1 MSEYSEH
8 QGTDVLADVLDSLK
22 LRGRFFCRCELS
34 APWAIGFGAGF
45 FSHFHVITS
54 GSCWLKLE
62 DGSAP
67 VELEEGDLV
76 LVMPRGAGYQLCDD
90 PRTPPIPLTELIGTS
105 QGGLRAVIR
114 HGSGG
119 RETGLICGAFEF
131 RGPRAEASL
140 AVLPKWIRVSKS
152 ETRSNQWLSA
162 TLRFLQ
168 SETRDPGIGSETIIA
183 RLIDIIFVEAIR
195 SWLKDQPQGAAGW
208 LGALRDPSIG
218 AALGLI
224 HNSPEKSWTVAK
236 LAAQVGM
243 SRSPFAARFMA
254 LVGQSPMSYLKRWR
268 LQLAAQL
275 LQDRTL
281 SLSDI
286 AERVGYESTAALSRV
301 FKREFGVSPAQ
312 YRRKGVVDIPMVY
325 VEPRQKTRSD
335 SSGRKRKSKREQVK
349 VASRGA
355 N

>member
-1 MSEYSEH
+1 MSEYVEH
-8 QGTDVLADVLDSLK
+8 QGTDVLADVLDTLK

-62 DGSAP
+62 DESAP
-67 VELEEGDLV
+67 IAVEEGDLV
-76 LVMPRGAGYQLCDD
+76 LVIPRGSGYQFCDD
-90 PRTPPIPLTELIGTS
+90 PSTPPIALTELIGNS
-105 QGGLRAVIR
+105 RGGLRAVIR

-119 RETGLICGAFEF
+119 RKTGLICGAFEF
-131 RGPRAEASL
+131 RGPRADASL
-140 AVLPKWIRVSKS
+140 SVLPKWIRVSKRES
-152 ETRSNQWLSA
+152 LANEWLSA

-168 SETRDPGIGSETIIA
+168 NETRDPGMGSETIIT
-183 RLIDIIFVEAIR
+183 RLIDVILVEAIR
-195 SWLKDQPQGAAGW
+195 AWLKDQPQGAAGW

-218 AALGLI
+218 TALGQI
-224 HNSPEKSWTVAK
+224 HKSPEKPWTVAT

-275 LQDRTL
+275 LRDRTL

-286 AERVGYESTAALSRV
+286 AERVGYKSTAPLSRV

-312 YRRKGVVDIPMVY
+312 YRRKGVVGIPMVY
-325 VEPRQKTRSD
+325 VEPRQKARND
-335 SSGRKRKSKREQVK
+335 SSARKGKRDRVK
-349 VASRGA
+349 AASQ
-355 N
+355 

>member
-1 MSEYSEH
+1 MSEYLEH

-45 FSHFHVITS
+45 FSHFHVIAS

-62 DGSAP
+62 DGTAP
-67 VELEEGDLV
+67 VALEEGDLV

-90 PRTPPIPLTELIGTS
+90 PRTPPIPLTELIGGS
-105 QGGLRAVIR
+105 RGGLRAVFR
-114 HGSGG
+114 HGAGG
-119 RETGLICGAFEF
+119 RETGMICGAFEF

-152 ETRSNQWLSA
+152 ESHANEWLGA

-183 RLIDIIFVEAIR
+183 RLIDVLLVEAIR
-195 SWLKDQPQGAAGW
+195 AWLKDQPQGTAGW
-208 LGALRDPSIG
+208 LGALRDPAIG

-224 HNSPEKSWTVAK
+224 HKSPEKSWTVAK

-243 SRSPFAARFMA
+243 SRSPFAARFGE

-275 LQDRTL
+275 LLDQTL

-286 AERVGYESTAALSRV
+286 AERVGYKSTAALSRV
-301 FKREFGVSPAQ
+301 FKSEFGASPGQ
-312 YRRKGVVDIPMVY
+312 YRQDGTI
-325 VEPRQKTRSD
+325 
-335 SSGRKRKSKREQVK
+335 REQPSRAEAHEK
-349 VASRGA
+349 VRGSSRA
-355 N
+355 VPTK

>member
-1 MSEYSEH
+1 MSEYLEH
-8 QGTDVLADVLDSLK
+8 QGADVLADVLDSLK

-62 DGSAP
+62 DESAP
-67 VELEEGDLV
+67 IALEEGDLV
-76 LVMPRGAGYQLCDD
+76 LVFPRGSSYQFCDD
-90 PRTPPIPLTELIGTS
+90 PRTPPIPLTEIVGNS
-105 QGGLRAVIR
+105 RGGLRAVIR

-119 RETGLICGAFEF
+119 RKAGLICGAFEF
-131 RGPRAEASL
+131 RGTRADASL
-140 AVLPKWIRVSKS
+140 SVLPKWIRVSKRES
-152 ETRSNQWLSA
+152 LANEWLSA
-162 TLRFLQ
+162 TLRFFQ
-168 SETRDPGIGSETIIA
+168 QETREPGVGSETIIT
-183 RLIDIIFVEAIR
+183 RLIDVILVEAIR
-195 SWLKDQPQGAAGW
+195 AWLKDQPQGAAGW
-208 LGALRDPSIG
+208 LGALRDPAIG

-224 HNSPEKSWTVAK
+224 HKSPEKRWTVAM

-268 LQLAAQL
+268 LQRAAQL
-275 LQDRTL
+275 LRDWTL
-281 SLSDI
+281 SLADI
-286 AERVGYESTAALSRV
+286 AERVGYESSAALSRV

-312 YRRKGVVDIPMVY
+312 YRRKGVAGVPMVY
-325 VEPRQKTRSD
+325 IEPRGKAQSD
-335 SSGRKRKSKREQVK
+335 SIKRKHKKEQVK
-349 VASRGA
+349 AASRGA

>member
-67 VELEEGDLV
+67 VGLEEGDLI
-76 LVMPRGAGYQLCDD
+76 LVMPRGTGYQICDD
-90 PRTPPIPLTELIGTS
+90 PSTPPIPLTQLIGTS

-114 HGSGG
+114 HGAGG
-119 RETGLICGAFEF
+119 RETGLICGAFEYQ
-131 RGPRAEASL
+131 GPRAEASL

-152 ETRSNQWLSA
+152 ESRANEWLSA

-168 SETRDPGIGSETIIA
+168 RETRDPGLGSETIIA
-183 RLIDIIFVEAIR
+183 RLIDVIFVEAIR
-195 SWLKDQPQGAAGW
+195 AWLKDQPQGAAGW

-224 HNSPEKSWTVAK
+224 HKSPEKRWTVAM

-268 LQLAAQL
+268 LQRAAQL
-275 LQDRTL
+275 LQDHKL

-286 AERVGYESTAALSRV
+286 AERVGYESSAALSRV

-312 YRRKGVVDIPMVY
+312 YRRKGTIAKRISYSGAPK
-325 VEPRQKTRSD
+325 QIRSD
-335 SSGRKRKSKREQVK
+335 GGAQTHKEEQ
-349 VASRGA
+349 
-355 N
+355 

>member
-62 DGSAP
+62 NRAAP
-67 VELEEGDLV
+67 VALGEDDLV

-90 PRTPPIPLTELIGTS
+90 PRTPPIPLTELIGSS

-114 HGSGG
+114 HGAGG
-119 RETGLICGAFEF
+119 QETGLICGAFEF
-131 RGPRAEASL
+131 RGPRAAASL
-140 AVLPKWIRVSKS
+140 AVLPQWIRVSKR

-183 RLIDIIFVEAIR
+183 RLIDVIFVEAIR
-195 SWLKDQPQGAAGW
+195 AWLKDQPQGAAGW

-224 HNSPEKSWTVAK
+224 HKSPEKPWTVAK
-236 LAAQVGM
+236 LAAHVGM

-254 LVGQSPMSYLKRWR
+254 LVAQSPMFYLKRWR

-312 YRRKGVVDIPMVY
+312 YRRKGVVGIPMAY
-325 VEPRQKTRSD
+325 VDPRQKEQND
-335 SSGRKRKSKREQVK
+335 AGAKPRKRPRAKA
-349 VASRGA
+349 ASRGA